1 MKYIFFPTLCSC
13 LPVRN
18 DLFILA
24 LGTTEIRGN
33 FLFPK
38 FSQTFSISEIKCLM
52 AYMFKTKKKNEFL
65 NNFFHSIILRGVD
78 LHVCS
83 QEVKTRVL
91 KQKRL
96 CSLLV
101 LNFLGQ
107 SRVVLHRLPL
117 VRYRHVS
124 CTSYTQRKHANQYS
138 DNRHVWT

>member
-1 MKYIFFPTLCSC
+1 
-13 LPVRN
+13 
-18 DLFILA
+18 
-24 LGTTEIRGN
+24 
-33 FLFPK
+33 
-38 FSQTFSISEIKCLM
+38 M
-52 AYMFKTKKKNEFL
+52 AYMFKTKTKNEFL
-65 NNFFHSIILRGVD
+65 NNFFHSIILRGFD

-124 CTSYTQRKHANQYS
+124 CTSYTQRKHAN
-138 DNRHVWT
+138 